1 MSRNLSKLA
10 FFYCCFKTNVTSD
23 SLTDTTNDLLKTP
36 SKSAND
42 KDQNPLDNY
51 DGEESNDEFSG
62 EGTTDKENTPGK
74 SRTHNYPK
82 DSDVKDIVVVSAETA
97 R

>member
-1 MSRNLSKLA
+1 MSRNMSKLA
-10 FFYCCFKTNVTSD
+10 FFYRCLETNFTSD
-23 SLTDTTNDLLKTP
+23 SLTDLLKTP

-51 DGEESNDEFSG
+51 DGEESDDEFSG

>member
-1 MSRNLSKLA
+1 MSRNMSKLA
-10 FFYCCFKTNVTSD
+10 FFYRCLETNFTSD
-23 SLTDTTNDLLKTP
+23 SLTDLLKTP

>member
-42 KDQNPLDNY
+42 KDQNPLDNS
-51 DGEESNDEFSG
+51 DDEESNDEF
-62 EGTTDKENTPGK
+62 TDKESTPGK
-74 SRTHNYPK
+74 SSSQNYPK
-82 DSDVKDIVVVSAETA
+82 ESDVKDIVVVSANTA